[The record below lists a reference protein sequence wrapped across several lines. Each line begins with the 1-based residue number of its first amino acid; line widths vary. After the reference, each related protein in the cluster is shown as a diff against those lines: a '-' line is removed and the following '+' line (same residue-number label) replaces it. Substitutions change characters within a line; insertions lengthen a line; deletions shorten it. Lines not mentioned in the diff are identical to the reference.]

1 MQTEPGDDLSLLKEM
16 MEHMES
22 TPAPVEQNQLGQ
34 LVAEIKILSQQT
46 AANIIEIGKRL
57 IDAKSHVGHGEWG
70 GWLEAN
76 FEFTDRTAQRF
87 MKAAE
92 EVGKTTS
99 LSILSPTKVFA
110 LLDVPAADREEFIA
124 TPHEVNGQQ
133 KTVDEMTTRELAEA
147 IRAKKE
153 ADKVI
158 QDQAKKLQ
166 KQQEDLENALIRER
180 NTNAFLSVKDSTITK
195 LIDENKKLERLADE
209 LAHQPEPTIVEKI
222 VEKPVIPESITK
234 ALEEARNKVAILEA
248 ELQSKQS
255 TGDRRDDLAMRVDF
269 FTSRINNFVRDM
281 SALGYMGQEYA
292 RISPQA
298 QRKYESSITALE
310 KLCRDL
316 RDAAIIPSEE
326 NTITQELN
334 LLLSRQRNRP
344 RSGLLH
350 PVRIGGALPN
360 S

>member
-1 MQTEPGDDLSLLKEM
+1 MQTEPGDDLSELKEM
-16 MEHMES
+16 MEHMEK
-22 TPAPVEQNQLGQ
+22 TPATAEQNKLGQ

-57 IDAKSHVGHGEWG
+57 KMAKEHVGHGEWG
-70 GWLEAN
+70 NWIESN
-76 FEFTDRTAQRF
+76 FEMSHKTANRF
-87 MKAAE
+87 MQAAE
-92 EVGKTTS
+92 QFGNSTALTNLTPSK
-99 LSILSPTKVFA
+99 IYA
-110 LLDVPAADREEFIA
+110 LLDVPVADREEFIA
-124 TPHEVNGQQ
+124 QSHEVNGQQ

-153 ADKVI
+153 ADKII

-166 KQQEDLENALIRER
+166 KQQEDLETALGRER
-180 NTNAFLSVKDSTITK
+180 NATSLLTAKESAIARLK
-195 LIDENKKLERLADE
+195 DENKKLERLADE
-209 LAHQPEPTIVEKI
+209 LAHSPEPTIVEKI
-222 VEKPVIPESITK
+222 VEKPVIPESMTK
-234 ALEEARNKVAILEA
+234 ALEDARNKVAILEA

-269 FTSRINNFVRDM
+269 FTSRINNFIRDM
-281 SALGYMGQEYA
+281 SSLGYMGQEYA

-326 NTITQELN
+326 NTITQEL
-334 LLLSRQRNRP
+334 REV
-344 RSGLLH
+344 G
-350 PVRIGGALPN
+350 
-360 S
+360 

>member
-1 MQTEPGDDLSLLKEM
+1 MNRGTEPGDDLSLLKEM

-22 TPAPVEQNQLGQ
+22 TPAPIESNHLGQ

-57 IDAKSHVGHGEWG
+57 KMAKEHVGHGEWG

-99 LSILSPTKVFA
+99 LSALSPTKVFA
-110 LLDVPAADREEFIA
+110 LLDVPAADREAFIA
-124 TPHEVNGQQ
+124 QPHEVNGQH
-133 KTVDEMTTRELAEA
+133 KTVNEMTTRELADA

-153 ADKVI
+153 ADKII
-158 QDQAKKLQ
+158 QDQAKKIQ
-166 KQQEDLENALIRER
+166 KQQEDLEGSQARER
-180 NTNAFLSVKDSTITK
+180 NANSLLTVKDSTIARLK
-195 LIDENKKLERLADE
+195 DENKKLELLADE
-209 LAHQPEPTIVEKI
+209 LAHQPEPTIVEK
-222 VEKPVIPESITK
+222 PVIPESVTK

-326 NTITQELN
+326 NTITQEL
-334 LLLSRQRNRP
+334 REV
-344 RSGLLH
+344 G
-350 PVRIGGALPN
+350 
-360 S
+360 

>member
-1 MQTEPGDDLSLLKEM
+1 MNQEPDDLSLLKEM

-22 TPAPVEQNQLGQ
+22 TPAPVESSRLGQ

-57 IDAKSHVGHGEWG
+57 IDAKSQVGHGNWER
-70 GWLEAN
+70 WLGDNLELS
-76 FEFTDRTAQRF
+76 TRRAQQF
-87 MKAAE
+87 MKVAE
-92 EVGKTTS
+92 EYGNTNTYSFLTPSKA
-99 LSILSPTKVFA
+99 IA
-110 LLDVPAADREEFIA
+110 MLDLPVSDREEFM
-124 TPHEVNGQQ
+124 TKPHEVNGQQ
-133 KTVDEMTTRELAEA
+133 KTIDEMTTRELSEA

-153 ADKVI
+153 ADKII

-166 KQQEDLENALIRER
+166 RQQEDLEGAMARER
-180 NTNAFLSVKDSTITK
+180 NATSLLTVKESTITRLK
-195 LIDENKKLERLADE
+195 DENKKLEQLADE
-209 LAHQPEPTIVEKI
+209 LAHSPEPTIIEKEVI

-326 NTITQELN
+326 NTITQEL
-334 LLLSRQRNRP
+334 REV
-344 RSGLLH
+344 G
-350 PVRIGGALPN
+350 
-360 S
+360 

>member
-1 MQTEPGDDLSLLKEM
+1 MKQQKRRKWDLQNRKGGGLMQTEPGDDLSLLKEM

-22 TPAPVEQNQLGQ
+22 NPVPVEQNQLGQ

-57 IDAKSHVGHGEWG
+57 IDAKEQVGHGNWER
-70 GWLEAN
+70 WLEAN

-99 LSILSPTKVFA
+99 LSALSPTKIFA
-110 LLDVPAADREEFIA
+110 LLDVPAADREAFIA
-124 TPHEVNGQQ
+124 QPHEVNGQQ
-133 KTVDEMTTRELAEA
+133 KTVDEMTTRELSEA

-153 ADKVI
+153 ADKII

-166 KQQEDLENALIRER
+166 KQETDLENALGRER
-180 NTNAFLSVKDSTITK
+180 NANSLLTVKDSTITRLK
-195 LIDENKKLERLADE
+195 DENKKLERLADE
-209 LAHQPEPTIVEKI
+209 LAHSPEPTVIEKEVI
-222 VEKPVIPESITK
+222 VEKPFIPDSVTK
-234 ALEEARNKVAILEA
+234 ALEDARNKVAILEA

-281 SALGYMGQEYA
+281 AALGYMGQEYA

-316 RDAAIIPSEE
+316 RDAAIIPSED
-326 NTITQELN
+326 NTITQEL
-334 LLLSRQRNRP
+334 REV
-344 RSGLLH
+344 G
-350 PVRIGGALPN
+350 
-360 S
+360 

>member
-1 MQTEPGDDLSLLKEM
+1 VTTEFGNHSDDLSQLKEM

-22 TPAPVEQNQLGQ
+22 TPAPTGHNQLSQ

-57 IDAKSHVGHGEWG
+57 IEAKSQVSHGSWER
-70 GWLEAN
+70 WLGDNLELS
-76 FEFTDRTAQRF
+76 TRRAQQF
-87 MKAAE
+87 MKVAE
-92 EVGKTTS
+92 EYGKTNTYS
-99 LSILSPTKVFA
+99 FLTPSKAIA
-110 LLDVPAADREEFIA
+110 LLDVPAADREDFIKSS
-124 TPHEVNGQQ
+124 HDVGGQQ
-133 KTVDEMTTRELAEA
+133 KTVDEMTARELAEA

-166 KQQEDLENALIRER
+166 KQQEELENALIRER
-180 NTNAFLSVKDSTITK
+180 NTNSFLTVKDLTISK
-195 LIDENKKLERLADE
+195 LQDENKKLELMTEDLAM
-209 LAHQPEPTIVEKI
+209 QSEPTVVEKI
-222 VEKPVIPESITK
+222 VEKPVIPESMTK
-234 ALEEARNKVAILEA
+234 ALEEARSKVAILEA

-281 SALGYMGQEYA
+281 SSLGYMGQEYA

-298 QRKYESSITALE
+298 QRKYESSIAALE

-316 RDAAIIPSEE
+316 RDAAIIPSKE
-326 NTITQELN
+326 NTITQEL
-334 LLLSRQRNRP
+334 REV
-344 RSGLLH
+344 G
-350 PVRIGGALPN
+350 
-360 S
+360 

>member
-1 MQTEPGDDLSLLKEM
+1 MNQEPDDLSLLKEM

-57 IDAKSHVGHGEWG
+57 IVAKEHVGHGDWG
-70 GWLEAN
+70 TWLEVN
-76 FEFTDRTAQRF
+76 FEFTVRTAQRF
-87 MKAAE
+87 MRAAE
-92 EVGKTTS
+92 EAGKTTS
-99 LSILSPTKVFA
+99 LSFLSPTKVFA

-124 TPHEVNGQQ
+124 KPHEVNGQQ
-133 KTVDEMTTRELAEA
+133 KTVDEMTTRELSEA

-153 ADKVI
+153 ADKII

-166 KQQEDLENALIRER
+166 KQETDLENALGRER
-180 NTNAFLSVKDSTITK
+180 NANSLLTVKDSTIARLK
-195 LIDENKKLERLADE
+195 DENKKLERLADE
-209 LAHQPEPTIVEKI
+209 LAHQPEPTIVEK
-222 VEKPVIPESITK
+222 PFIPESITK

-255 TGDRRDDLAMRVDF
+255 TGDRRDDLAMRIDF

-281 SALGYMGQEYA
+281 SSLGYMGQEYA

-326 NTITQELN
+326 NTITQEL
-334 LLLSRQRNRP
+334 REV
-344 RSGLLH
+344 G
-350 PVRIGGALPN
+350 
-360 S
+360 